1 LIIENP
7 WSNFSYIAQ
16 TNLLIKVILFLSQEK
31 NLHQKIGILGGLS
44 PESTSIYYN
53 HIIREYVK
61 RFSDYNY
68 PEIIIYSVNF
78 QEFINWQNQERWD
91 HAAKKMIE
99 IFNILENAGANFG
112 LIATNTMHIVLDKVQ
127 SKVAIPIL
135 SIIESTAEVINQE
148 KVKTIGL
155 LGTIFTMSR
164 DFYKQGLKKKGITTL
179 VPEKK
184 EQELIN
190 KIIYQELTK
199 GITTPESKTEYIKI
213 INKLK
218 TRGAEGI
225 VLGCTEIP
233 ILIRRE
239 DCTIRL
245 YDTTRIHAEKAL
257 NFATDSL

>member
-1 LIIENP
+1 
-7 WSNFSYIAQ
+7 
-16 TNLLIKVILFLSQEK
+16 
-31 NLHQKIGILGGLS
+31 LHKKIGILRGLS

-53 HIIREYVK
+53 HIIREYAK
-61 RFSDYNY
+61 RYSDYNY

-78 QEFINWQNQERWD
+78 QQFIDWQNQERWD
-91 HAAKKMIE
+91 LAANKMIE
-99 IFNILENAGANFG
+99 VFNILEKAGADLG

-127 SKVAIPIL
+127 SEISIPIL

-148 KVKTIGL
+148 KIKTVGL

-164 DFYKQGLKKKGITTL
+164 DFYKQGLEKKGIATL
-179 VPEKK
+179 VPENK

-190 KIIYQELTK
+190 KIIFQELTK
-199 GITTPESKTEYIKI
+199 GIITPQSKAEYIEI

-225 VLGCTEIP
+225 ILGCTEIP
-233 ILIRRE
+233 LLVSGE

-257 NFATDSL
+257 NFATNSL

>member
-1 LIIENP
+1 MH
-7 WSNFSYIAQ
+7 
-16 TNLLIKVILFLSQEK
+16 K
-31 NLHQKIGILGGLS
+31 KIGILGGLS
-44 PESTSIYYN
+44 PESTSIYYD
-53 HIIREYVK
+53 HIIREYAK
-61 RFSDYNY
+61 RYSDYNY

-78 QEFINWQNQERWD
+78 QQFIDWQNQERWD
-91 HAAKKMIE
+91 LAANKMIE
-99 IFNILENAGANFG
+99 VFNILEKAGADLG
-112 LIATNTMHIVLDKVQ
+112 LIATNTMHIVVDKVQ
-127 SKVAIPIL
+127 SEISIPIL

-148 KVKTIGL
+148 KIKTVGL

-164 DFYKQGLKKKGITTL
+164 DFYKQGLEKKGIATL
-179 VPEKK
+179 VPENK

-190 KIIYQELTK
+190 KIIFQELTK
-199 GITTPESKTEYIKI
+199 GIITPQSKTEYIKI

-233 ILIRRE
+233 LLVSGE

-257 NFATDSL
+257 NFATNSL

>member
-1 LIIENP
+1 M
-7 WSNFSYIAQ
+7 
-16 TNLLIKVILFLSQEK
+16 K

-44 PESTSIYYN
+44 PESTSIYYD
-53 HIIREYVK
+53 HIIREYAK
-61 RFSDYNY
+61 RYSDYNY

-78 QEFINWQNQERWD
+78 QQFIDWQNQERWD
-91 HAAKKMIE
+91 LAANKMIE
-99 IFNILENAGANFG
+99 VFNILEKAGAEFG

-127 SKVAIPIL
+127 SEISIPIL

-148 KVKTIGL
+148 KIKTVGL
-155 LGTIFTMSR
+155 LGTIFTMSK
-164 DFYKQGLKKKGITTL
+164 DFYKQGLEKNGIATL
-179 VPEKK
+179 VPENN

-190 KIIYQELTK
+190 KIIFQELTK
-199 GITTPESKTEYIKI
+199 GIITPQSKADYIKI

-225 VLGCTEIP
+225 ILGCTEIP
-233 ILIRRE
+233 LLVSGE

-257 NFATDSL
+257 NFATNSL

>member
-1 LIIENP
+1 
-7 WSNFSYIAQ
+7 
-16 TNLLIKVILFLSQEK
+16 
-31 NLHQKIGILGGLS
+31 LHKKIGILGGLS

-53 HIIREYVK
+53 HIIREYAK
-61 RFSDYNY
+61 RYSNYNY

-78 QEFINWQNQERWD
+78 QEFIDWQNQEKWD
-91 HAAKKMIE
+91 LAANKMIE
-99 IFNILENAGANFG
+99 VFNILEKAGADFG

-127 SKVAIPIL
+127 SEISIPIL
-135 SIIESTAEVINQE
+135 SIIESTAEIINQE
-148 KVKTIGL
+148 KIKTIGL

-164 DFYKQGLKKKGITTL
+164 DFYKQGLEKKGIATL
-179 VPEKK
+179 VPENK

-190 KIIYQELTK
+190 KIIFQELTK
-199 GITTPESKTEYIKI
+199 GIITPQSKAEYIKI

-233 ILIRRE
+233 LLVSGE

-257 NFATDSL
+257 NFATNSL

>member
-1 LIIENP
+1 
-7 WSNFSYIAQ
+7 
-16 TNLLIKVILFLSQEK
+16 LLHK
-31 NLHQKIGILGGLS
+31 KIGILGGLS
-44 PESTSIYYN
+44 PESTSIYYD
-53 HIIREYVK
+53 HIIREYAK
-61 RFSDYNY
+61 LYSDYNY

-78 QEFINWQNQERWD
+78 REFIDWQNKERWD
-91 HAAKKMIE
+91 LAANKMIE
-99 IFNILENAGANFG
+99 VFNILQKAGADFG

-127 SKVAIPIL
+127 SEISIPIL

-148 KVKTIGL
+148 KIKTVGL

-164 DFYKQGLKKKGITTL
+164 DFYKKGLEKKGIATL
-179 VPEKK
+179 VPENK

-190 KIIYQELTK
+190 KIIFQELTK
-199 GITTPESKTEYIKI
+199 GIITPQSKAEYIKI

-225 VLGCTEIP
+225 ILGCTEIP
-233 ILIRRE
+233 LLVSGE

-257 NFATDSL
+257 NFATNIL

>member
-1 LIIENP
+1 
-7 WSNFSYIAQ
+7 
-16 TNLLIKVILFLSQEK
+16 
-31 NLHQKIGILGGLS
+31 LHKKIGILGGLS

-53 HIIREYVK
+53 HIIREYAK
-61 RFSDYNY
+61 RYSDYNY

-78 QEFINWQNQERWD
+78 QQFIDWQNQERWD
-91 HAAKKMIE
+91 LAANKMIE
-99 IFNILENAGANFG
+99 VFNILEKAGADLG

-127 SKVAIPIL
+127 SEISIPIL

-148 KVKTIGL
+148 KIKTVGL

-164 DFYKQGLKKKGITTL
+164 DFYKQGLEKKGIATL
-179 VPEKK
+179 VPENK

-190 KIIYQELTK
+190 KIIFQELTK
-199 GITTPESKTEYIKI
+199 GIITPQSKAEYIEI

-225 VLGCTEIP
+225 ILGCTEIP
-233 ILIRRE
+233 LLVSGE

-257 NFATDSL
+257 NFATNSL